1 MWLEAMELENYVM
14 VSWHAG
20 GRKKRA
26 DANEERGNSLVRNEV
41 GALLPFDGGVTLR
54 VDEWLEANM
63 HGDKAESTSRA
74 YQSSWQKW
82 VAWARRQ
89 AWDCRVLGPQAGK
102 ARQRK
107 QVVGVPGLHG
117 VAGSVTCDHEAD
129 FGIHQGLPQESRS
142 WRPYRRNVP
151 YLATGQLVRSK
162 NLEEAKA
169 IRSDQECS
177 DGLEA
182 N

>member
-82 VAWARRQ
+82 VAWALLAFLGYMGWLGASPATMRQTLASIKDYHKRAGAGDPTEGMYRIWLLVNSFDRRTSKKP
-89 AWDCRVLGPQAGK
+89 RRLG
-102 ARQRK
+102 
-107 QVVGVPGLHG
+107 
-117 VAGSVTCDHEAD
+117 VTRNAQMD
-129 FGIHQGLPQESRS
+129 
-142 WRPYRRNVP
+142 WRPTEWRS
-151 YLATGQLVRSK
+151 ATER
-162 NLEEAKA
+162 
-169 IRSDQECS
+169 
-177 DGLEA
+177 
-182 N
+182 